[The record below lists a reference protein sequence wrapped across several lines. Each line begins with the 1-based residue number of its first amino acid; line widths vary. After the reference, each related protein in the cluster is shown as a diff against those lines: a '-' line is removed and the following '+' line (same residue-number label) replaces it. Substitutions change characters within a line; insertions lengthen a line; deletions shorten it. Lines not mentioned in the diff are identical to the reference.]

1 MDAETAAKFILDG
14 HATLILQ
21 MDSLVF
27 VLQDVET
34 LPIILSMKTVMTEI
48 TFLETAARQFVK

>member
-1 MDAETAAKFILDG
+1 MDAEAAAKFILDG